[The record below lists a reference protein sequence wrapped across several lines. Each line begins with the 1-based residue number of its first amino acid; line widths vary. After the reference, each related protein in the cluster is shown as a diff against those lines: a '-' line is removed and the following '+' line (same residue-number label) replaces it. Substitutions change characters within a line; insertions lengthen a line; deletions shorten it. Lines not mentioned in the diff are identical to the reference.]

1 MSILKLNITM
11 SLDGFVAG
19 PNQSVENPLGEGG
32 EPFHDWAFAT
42 RTFRAVHGME
52 GGATGPDD
60 DIAAEYF
67 ENIGATIMGRH
78 MFGGGDGPWGDNPWN
93 GWWGEDPPFHMPVF
107 VVTHHARDP
116 LEMQG
121 GTTFHF
127 VTEGIEVA
135 LKRTK
140 EAARGKDVTLG
151 GGANIAQQ
159 YLKAGLIDEMEIHV
173 APVLLGDGARLFDN
187 TDGQQTDYECIRVVN
202 SRRSATASIGGGK
215 LAARID
221 AVSDS

>member
-19 PNQSVENPLGEGG
+19 PNQGVENPLGEGG
-32 EPFHDWAFAT
+32 EKLHDWAFSV
-42 RTFRAVHGME
+42 RTFRQRHGRE

-93 GWWGEDPPFHMPVF
+93 GWWGKDPPFHIPVF
-107 VVTHHARDP
+107 VLTHHARDP
-116 LEMQG
+116 LEMKG

-127 VTEGIEVA
+127 VTDGIEAA
-135 LKRTK
+135 LEQAK

-151 GGANIAQQ
+151 GGANVAQQ
-159 YLKAGLIDEMEIHV
+159 YLKAGLLDEMEIHV

-187 TDGQQTDYECIRVVN
+187 TEGQQAKYECIRVVN
-202 SRRSATASIGGGK
+202 SPMVSHYKYRRRQSRGT
-215 LAARID
+215 D
-221 AVSDS
+221 